1 LPRLF
6 TKFAT
11 KSYKGTG
18 LGLYNSKNIVE
29 AHDGKLYAVNNPDDK
44 GATFSIT
51 LPSFNKEQKQEW
63 IRRLHRGR
71 LDYHC
76 RLTPWHQI
84 RSEL

>member
-18 LGLYNSKNIVE
+18 LGLYISKNIAE

-44 GATFSIT
+44 GATFTIT
-51 LPSFNKEQKQEW
+51 LPSFNKEQKQE
-63 IRRLHRGR
+63 
-71 LDYHC
+71 
-76 RLTPWHQI
+76 
-84 RSEL
+84 